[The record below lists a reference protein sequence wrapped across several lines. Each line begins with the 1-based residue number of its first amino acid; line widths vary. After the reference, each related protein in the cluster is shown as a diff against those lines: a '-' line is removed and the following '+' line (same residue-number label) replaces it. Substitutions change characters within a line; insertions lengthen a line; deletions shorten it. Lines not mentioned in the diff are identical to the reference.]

1 MIAQIRGFF
10 MNILNLFRSYTI
22 EQITGIETN
31 ITGEM
36 YERISLWA
44 DMVAGRAPWNDKA
57 PPCGILEQIAGRL
70 NNLVSREIGLE
81 VENEAIAPPMYHL
94 NDNVDKV
101 VEYITLLGGCVIRPI
116 YSNSKLQ
123 YEAIP
128 LGNYLPT
135 RYDFDGT
142 LTGALIMKNIV
153 DGNKRYLLTEEH
165 SFDGVNHTVKCTLYA
180 NEGGALRPV
189 PLSACSQT
197 AQITPVYVWQNV
209 AQPMIIEFR
218 NHAVNKID
226 GSNVPV
232 ALIAGVENLIKDA
245 DEQYERMNWEQKA
258 GEARVWADRD
268 IFAKRTIRDGKT
280 VGVQMTKELNRLV
293 TMIDGDGSTDGKK
306 IIEHTPA
313 LRTDAQNAMLQQI
326 FRRIELSSNI
336 GKGTIS
342 DAEAVQQTATQ
353 YTGGRQEL
361 YAIVDRIEDEIKAK
375 YQLCANV
382 FAYMAAAYGIGQ
394 NDATITVTWN
404 DDQTRKDMGQ
414 AKLLAINEINAG
426 VKNKWEYRRD
436 FYGEDEATAK
446 ANVPIPE
453 VAPDPFS
460 FGV

>member
-1 MIAQIRGFF
+1 MLAQIRGFF

-44 DMVAGRAPWNDKA
+44 DMVAGHASWNDKA

-116 YSNSKLQ
+116 YSNGKLQ

-142 LTGALIMKNIV
+142 LTGALIMKNII

-197 AQITPVYVWQNV
+197 AQITPVYTWQNV

-268 IFAKRTIRDGKT
+268 MFAKRTIRDGKT

-306 IIEHTPA
+306 LIEHTPA

-404 DDQTRKDMGQ
+404 DDQTRKDMSQ

-426 VKNKWEYRRD
+426 IKSKWEYRHD

-453 VAPDPFS
+453 AAPDPFN
-460 FGV
+460 FGA

>member
-1 MIAQIRGFF
+1 MLQQLRGFF

-44 DMVAGRAPWNDKA
+44 DMVAGHASWNDKA
-57 PPCGILEQIAGRL
+57 PPCGILDQIAGRL

-94 NDNVDKV
+94 NDNIDKV

-116 YSNSKLQ
+116 FSNSKLQ

-142 LTGALIMKNIV
+142 LTGALIMKNII
-153 DGNKRYLLTEEH
+153 DGTRKFLLMEEH
-165 SFDGVNHTVKCTLYA
+165 LFDGVNHTVKCTLYA
-180 NEGGALRPV
+180 NEGGALKLV
-189 PLSACSQT
+189 PLAACAQT
-197 AQITPVYVWQNV
+197 ANITPVYTWQNV

-218 NHAVNKID
+218 NHSVNKID

-268 IFAKRTIRDGKT
+268 MFAKRTIRDGKT
-280 VGVQMTKELNRLV
+280 VGVQMTNELNRLV
-293 TMIDGDGSTDGKK
+293 TMIDGDGSADGKK
-306 IIEHTPA
+306 LIEHTPV

-394 NDATITVTWN
+394 NNATITVTWN
-404 DDQTRKDMGQ
+404 DDQTRKDMAQ
-414 AKLLAINEINAG
+414 AKAMRITEINAG
-426 VKNKWEYRRD
+426 ISAPWEYRRD

-446 ANVPIPE
+446 ANVPISE
-453 VAPDPFS
+453 TAPDS
-460 FGV
+460 FNFGA

>member
-44 DMVAGRAPWNDKA
+44 DMVAGHAPWNDKA
-57 PPCGILEQIAGRL
+57 PPCGILDQIAGRL

-94 NDNVDKV
+94 NDNIDKV

-180 NEGGALRPV
+180 NEGGALKLV
-189 PLSACSQT
+189 SLSTCAQT
-197 AQITPVYVWQNV
+197 ANITPVYTWQNV

-258 GEARVWADRD
+258 GEPRVFADRD
-268 IFAKRTIRDGKT
+268 MFAKRTIRDGKT

-293 TMIDGDGSTDGKK
+293 MMIDGDGSVEGKK

-426 VKNKWEYRRD
+426 IKSKWEYRHD

-453 VAPDPFS
+453 AAPDPFN
-460 FGV
+460 FGA

>member
-1 MIAQIRGFF
+1 
-10 MNILNLFRSYTI
+10 MNILNLFRSYSI

-81 VENEAIAPPMYHL
+81 VENDAIAPPMYHL

-101 VEYITLLGGCVIRPI
+101 VEYIALLGGCVIRPVF
-116 YSNSKLQ
+116 SNSKLQ

-142 LTGALIMKNIV
+142 LTGALIMKNII
-153 DGNKRYLLTEEH
+153 DGTKKFLLTEEH

-180 NEGGALRPV
+180 NEGGALR
-189 PLSACSQT
+189 LSSLAACAQT
-197 AQITPVYVWQNV
+197 ANITPVYTWQNV

-268 IFAKRTIRDGKT
+268 MFMKRTTRDGKT
-280 VGVQMTKELNRLV
+280 LGVQMTKELNRLV
-293 TMIDGDGSTDGKK
+293 TMIDGDGSAEGKK

-404 DDQTRKDMGQ
+404 DDQTRKDMSQ

-426 VKNKWEYRRD
+426 IKSKWEYRHD

-453 VAPDPFS
+453 AAPDPFN

>member
-1 MIAQIRGFF
+1 MLQQLRGFF

-153 DGNKRYLLTEEH
+153 DGNKRFLLTEEH
-165 SFDGVNHTVKCTLYA
+165 DFDGAHHTVKCTLYA
-180 NEGGALRPV
+180 NEGGALKLV
-189 PLSACSQT
+189 SLSTCAQT
-197 AQITPVYVWQNV
+197 AQITPVYTWQNV

-258 GEARVWADRD
+258 GEPRIWADRD
-268 IFAKRTIRDGKT
+268 MFAKRTIRDGNT
-280 VGVQMTKELNRLV
+280 VGVQMTNELNRLV
-293 TMIDGDGSTDGKK
+293 MMIDGDGSTDGKK

-404 DDQTRKDMGQ
+404 DDQTRKDMSQ
-414 AKLLAINEINAG
+414 AKAMRITEINAG
-426 VKNKWEYRRD
+426 ISAPWEYRRD

-446 ANVPIPE
+446 ANVPIRE
-453 VAPDPFS
+453 AAPDPFN

>member
-1 MIAQIRGFF
+1 MLQQLRGFF

-57 PPCGILEQIAGRL
+57 PPCGILDQIAGRL

-81 VENEAIAPPMYHL
+81 VENDAIAPPMYHL
-94 NDNVDKV
+94 NDNIDKI
-101 VEYITLLGGCVIRPI
+101 VEYIALLGSCVIRPI
-116 YSNSKLQ
+116 YSNGKLQ

-128 LGNYLPT
+128 IGNYLPT

-142 LTGALIMKNIV
+142 LTGALIMKNII
-153 DGNKRYLLTEEH
+153 DGTKKFLLTEEH

-180 NEGGALRPV
+180 NEGGALKLV

-197 AQITPVYVWQNV
+197 ANITPVYTWQNV
-209 AQPMIIEFR
+209 EQPMIIEFR

-268 IFAKRTIRDGKT
+268 MFAKRTIRDGKT
-280 VGVQMTKELNRLV
+280 VGVQMAKELNRLV
-293 TMIDGDGSTDGKK
+293 TMIDGDGSAEGKK

-453 VAPDPFS
+453 TAPDPFN